1 MRGGFYVNRYVMID
15 HATIQRI
22 IDAANIVD
30 VVSEY
35 VTLRRS
41 GSGYKGLCPFHD
53 DTTPSFSVSPARG
66 LCKCFACGKGGNAV
80 HFIME
85 MEQLSYPEALR
96 FLAKK
101 YGIEIKEREMT
112 DEDRRVQN
120 ERESMF
126 AVNEWASN
134 YFRRTMLETEDG
146 KAVGLA
152 YFRSRGFRD
161 DILEKFRLGFCL
173 DTYDSMT
180 KDAMKKGFKEEFLVK
195 TGLTIKRESGGYLDK
210 YRGRV
215 IFPWFNVS
223 GKVSAFGGRVL
234 DARTKGVS
242 QKYINSPESEIFHKS
257 NELYGIYQAKK
268 QIAKEDLVYMVE
280 GYTDVISMHQC
291 GIENVVANSGTA
303 LNVAQIRLL
312 HRFTT
317 NITLLYDGDE
327 AGIHAALR
335 GTDMLLE
342 DGMNVKVLLLP
353 DGDDPDSFARKH
365 NATEFKQYVEGN
377 QTDFIMFKVQLL
389 MKEAGHDPRKRSEL
403 ANNILQS
410 ICVIPDEV
418 VRSAYVHECAE
429 QMQMQEEMLLR
440 QCNKMRKEHIE
451 QRKLER
457 EREKQ
462 RKEFEQQRKQA
473 EQHQQPS
480 GSSQQSSVS
489 PASQVSQIQMP
500 PSPEL
505 EGELVPPPPVEED
518 VFIPPTM
525 NGEAVAESINDLPQE
540 FSTEGLITPPEK
552 EERNEGYGYVENY
565 QNQGSAR
572 EIKHYS
578 TEDEKLIEIE
588 KSIMTL
594 LVRYGEKNI
603 DMMADDGQV
612 VKMSVAE
619 FVMGSL
625 ADDDLHFRHPLY
637 EKMLQEVAQHVE
649 ESDFVA
655 KNFLM
660 SSPDLEISRM
670 ASDLMSDKYQLSKG
684 QQMADEESLVGSY
697 INRLLLDYK
706 YHILNEQIQSIVKQ
720 MSLPEVVNDI
730 AKSTSLIQQ
739 FVSLTAVSRDMA
751 KQLGDRVIQK

>member
-1 MRGGFYVNRYVMID
+1 MID

-112 DEDRRVQN
+112 DEDRRAQN

-473 EQHQQPS
+473 EQHQQQS
-480 GSSQQSSVS
+480 GSSQQSSASPVS
-489 PASQVSQIQMP
+489 QASQIQMP
-500 PSPEL
+500 PAPEL

-518 VFIPPTM
+518 AFIPPTM
-525 NGEAVAESINDLPQE
+525 DGEAVAESMNEQPQE

-552 EERNEGYGYVENY
+552 EEGNEGYGYVENY

-603 DMMADDGQV
+603 DLMADDGQV

-625 ADDDLHFRHPLY
+625 SDDDLHFRHPLY

>member
-180 KDAMKKGFKEEFLVK
+180 KAAMKKGFKEEFLVK

-377 QTDFIMFKVQLL
+377 QTDFILFKVQLL

-440 QCNKMRKEHIE
+440 QCNKMRREHIE

-462 RKEFEQQRKQA
+462 RKEFEQQRKQT
-473 EQHQQPS
+473 EQHQQQS
-480 GSSQQSSVS
+480 GSSQQSSAS
-489 PASQVSQIQMP
+489 PASRASQIQMP
-500 PSPEL
+500 PAPEL

-518 VFIPPTM
+518 AFIPPTM
-525 NGEAVAESINDLPQE
+525 GGEAVVESMNDLPHE

-552 EERNEGYGYVENY
+552 EERNEGYGYDENY
-565 QNQGSAR
+565 RNQGSAR

-594 LVRYGEKNI
+594 LVRYGEKKI

-706 YHILNEQIQSIVKQ
+706 YHILNEQIQKIVKQ

-730 AKSTSLIQQ
+730 AKSTILGQQ

>member
-180 KDAMKKGFKEEFLVK
+180 KAAMKKGFKEEFLVK

-440 QCNKMRKEHIE
+440 QCNKMRREHIE

-462 RKEFEQQRKQA
+462 RKEFEQQRKQT

-489 PASQVSQIQMP
+489 PASQTSQIQMP
-500 PSPEL
+500 PAPEL

-518 VFIPPTM
+518 AFIPPTM
-525 NGEAVAESINDLPQE
+525 DGEAVAESMNEQPQE

-552 EERNEGYGYVENY
+552 EERNEDYGYVENY

-594 LVRYGEKNI
+594 LVRYGEKKI
-603 DMMADDGQV
+603 DLMADDGQV

>member
-112 DEDRRVQN
+112 DEDRRAQN

-134 YFRRTMLETEDG
+134 FFRRTMLETEDG

-180 KDAMKKGFKEEFLVK
+180 KAAMKKGFKEEFLVK

-377 QTDFIMFKVQLL
+377 QTDFILFKVQLL

-440 QCNKMRKEHIE
+440 QCNKMRREHIE

-462 RKEFEQQRKQA
+462 RKEFEQQRKQT

-480 GSSQQSSVS
+480 GSSQQSPVS
-489 PASQVSQIQMP
+489 PASQASQIQMP
-500 PSPEL
+500 PAPEL

-518 VFIPPTM
+518 AFILPTM
-525 NGEAVAESINDLPQE
+525 GGEAVAESMNDLPHE

-552 EERNEGYGYVENY
+552 EERNESYGYDENY
-565 QNQGSAR
+565 RNQGSAR

-603 DMMADDGQV
+603 DLMADDGQV

>member
-1 MRGGFYVNRYVMID
+1 MID

-440 QCNKMRKEHIE
+440 QCNKMRREHIE

-462 RKEFEQQRKQA
+462 RKEFEQQRKQT

-480 GSSQQSSVS
+480 GSSQQSSAS
-489 PASQVSQIQMP
+489 PASRASQIQMP
-500 PSPEL
+500 PAPEL

-518 VFIPPTM
+518 AFIPPTM
-525 NGEAVAESINDLPQE
+525 DGEAVAESMNEQPHE

-594 LVRYGEKNI
+594 LVRYGEKKI

>member
-1 MRGGFYVNRYVMID
+1 MID

-180 KDAMKKGFKEEFLVK
+180 KAAMKKGFKEEFLVK

-462 RKEFEQQRKQA
+462 RKEFEQQRKQT

-480 GSSQQSSVS
+480 GSSQQSSAS
-489 PASQVSQIQMP
+489 PASQASQIQMP
-500 PSPEL
+500 PAPEL

-518 VFIPPTM
+518 AFIPPTM
-525 NGEAVAESINDLPQE
+525 GGEAVVESMNEQPQE

-594 LVRYGEKNI
+594 LVRYGEKKI
-603 DMMADDGQV
+603 DLMADDGQV

>member
-180 KDAMKKGFKEEFLVK
+180 KAAMKKGFKEEFLVK

-462 RKEFEQQRKQA
+462 RKEFEQQRKQT

-480 GSSQQSSVS
+480 GGSQQSSAS
-489 PASQVSQIQMP
+489 PASQASQIQMP
-500 PSPEL
+500 PAPEL

-518 VFIPPTM
+518 TFIPPTM
-525 NGEAVAESINDLPQE
+525 DGEAVAESMNDLPHE

-594 LVRYGEKNI
+594 LVRYGEKKI
-603 DMMADDGQV
+603 DLMADDGQV

>member
-180 KDAMKKGFKEEFLVK
+180 KAAMKKGFKEEFLVK

-327 AGIHAALR
+327 AGIHPALR

-462 RKEFEQQRKQA
+462 RKEFEQQRKQT

-480 GSSQQSSVS
+480 GSSQQSSAS
-489 PASQVSQIQMP
+489 PASQTSQIQMP

-525 NGEAVAESINDLPQE
+525 NGEAVAESMNEQSQE

-552 EERNEGYGYVENY
+552 EERNEDYGYVENY

-572 EIKHYS
+572 EIMHYS

-594 LVRYGEKNI
+594 LVRYGEKKI
-603 DMMADDGQV
+603 DLMADDGQV

>member
-1 MRGGFYVNRYVMID
+1 MRGGFYVNQYVMID

-30 VVSEY
+30 VVSDY

-41 GSGYKGLCPFHD
+41 GSRYKGLCPFHD

-112 DEDRRVQN
+112 DEDRRAQN

-480 GSSQQSSVS
+480 VSSQQSSAS
-489 PASQVSQIQMP
+489 PASQTSQIQMP
-500 PSPEL
+500 PAPEL
-505 EGELVPPPPVEED
+505 EGVLVPPPPVEED
-518 VFIPPTM
+518 AFIPPTM
-525 NGEAVAESINDLPQE
+525 DGEAVAESLNEQPQE

-552 EERNEGYGYVENY
+552 EERNEDYGYVENY

-594 LVRYGEKNI
+594 LVRYGEKKI
-603 DMMADDGQV
+603 DLMADDGQV

>member
-180 KDAMKKGFKEEFLVK
+180 KAAMKKGFKEEFLVK

-462 RKEFEQQRKQA
+462 RKEFEQQRKQT

-480 GSSQQSSVS
+480 GSSQQSSAS
-489 PASQVSQIQMP
+489 PASQTSQIQMP

-525 NGEAVAESINDLPQE
+525 NGEAVAESMNEQSQE

-552 EERNEGYGYVENY
+552 EERNEDYGYVENY

-603 DMMADDGQV
+603 DLMADDGQV

>member
-462 RKEFEQQRKQA
+462 RKEFEQQRKQT
-473 EQHQQPS
+473 EQHQQQS
-480 GSSQQSSVS
+480 GGSQQSSAS
-489 PASQVSQIQMP
+489 PASQASQIQMP
-500 PSPEL
+500 PAPEL

-518 VFIPPTM
+518 AFIPPIM
-525 NGEAVAESINDLPQE
+525 DGEAVAESMNEQPHE

-594 LVRYGEKNI
+594 LVRYSEKKI
-603 DMMADDGQV
+603 DLMADDGQV

>member
-1 MRGGFYVNRYVMID
+1 MID

-134 YFRRTMLETEDG
+134 YFRRMMLETEDG

-462 RKEFEQQRKQA
+462 RKEFEQQRKQT
-473 EQHQQPS
+473 EQHQQQS
-480 GSSQQSSVS
+480 GSSQQSSAS
-489 PASQVSQIQMP
+489 PASQTSQIQMP
-500 PSPEL
+500 LAPEL

-525 NGEAVAESINDLPQE
+525 DGEAVAESMNEQPQE

-552 EERNEGYGYVENY
+552 EERNEGYGYDENY

-594 LVRYGEKNI
+594 LVRYGEKKI
-603 DMMADDGQV
+603 DLMADDGQV
-612 VKMSVAE
+612 VKMGVAE

-739 FVSLTAVSRDMA
+739 FVTLTAVSRDMA

>member
-1 MRGGFYVNRYVMID
+1 MRGGFHVNRYVMID

-429 QMQMQEEMLLR
+429 QMQMQEEILLR

-462 RKEFEQQRKQA
+462 RKEFEQQHKQT

-489 PASQVSQIQMP
+489 PASQASQIQMP
-500 PSPEL
+500 PAPEL

-525 NGEAVAESINDLPQE
+525 NGEAVVESMNEQPQE

-552 EERNEGYGYVENY
+552 EEGNEGYGYVENY

-603 DMMADDGQV
+603 DLMADDGQV

-649 ESDFVA
+649 ESVFVA

-706 YHILNEQIQSIVKQ
+706 YHILNEQIQKIVKQ

>member
-462 RKEFEQQRKQA
+462 RKEFEQQRKQT
-473 EQHQQPS
+473 EQHQQQS
-480 GSSQQSSVS
+480 GGSQQSSAS
-489 PASQVSQIQMP
+489 PASQASQIQMP
-500 PSPEL
+500 PAPEL

-518 VFIPPTM
+518 AFIPPIM
-525 NGEAVAESINDLPQE
+525 DGEAVAESMNEQPHE

-594 LVRYGEKNI
+594 LVRYSEKKI
-603 DMMADDGQV
+603 DLMADDGQV

-706 YHILNEQIQSIVKQ
+706 YHILNEQIQKIVKQ

>member
-180 KDAMKKGFKEEFLVK
+180 KAALKKGFKEEFLVK

-268 QIAKEDLVYMVE
+268 QVAKEDLVYMVE

-377 QTDFIMFKVQLL
+377 QTDFILFKVQLL

-440 QCNKMRKEHIE
+440 QCNKMRREHIE

-462 RKEFEQQRKQA
+462 RKEFEQQRKQT

-480 GSSQQSSVS
+480 GSSQQSSASPVS
-489 PASQVSQIQMP
+489 QPSQIQMP
-500 PSPEL
+500 PAPEL

-518 VFIPPTM
+518 AFIPPTM
-525 NGEAVAESINDLPQE
+525 DGEAVAESMNDLPQE

-565 QNQGSAR
+565 RNQGSAR
-572 EIKHYS
+572 EIRHYS
-578 TEDEKLIEIE
+578 TEDEKLMEIE

-594 LVRYGEKNI
+594 LVRYGEKKI

-730 AKSTSLIQQ
+730 AKSTILGQQ